1 MSGNEV
7 DEIARNWPQL
17 MALLLQMVARIQR
30 AAADGSVKLSRAEYK
45 QFAAEIHDAQKLL
58 NHEIGTTRAWYQ
70 ARTVE
75 YQRESSAA
83 SARAAAGA
91 STEKQAQAGAYLAGL
106 RASIEHTIHNTIL
119 TVEERG
125 QVVQVLDAIETD
137 PGKPVPHNV
146 FRPVSGTAA
155 AKARFAAAASAH
167 KVAEHQQAL
176 EATTDEAQ
184 APTTDTTDRQ
194 RETTRRFEDLSGR
207 LERLETRVAELIPH
221 PAAAVAA
228 ASTWNGRPRTTHQTR
243 HHSAGFTTGQQRP
256 HTGWPAT
263 TLQAESATEAE
274 RTRPRTTAE
283 AAAEFIAEMEAE
295 A

>member
-1 MSGNEV
+1 
-7 DEIARNWPQL
+7 

-70 ARTVE
+70 ARTEE

-83 SARAAAGA
+83 FARAAEGVSA
-91 STEKQAQAGAYLAGL
+91 EKQAQAGAYLAGL
-106 RASIEHTIHNTIL
+106 RASIENTIHNTVL

-125 QVVQVLDAIETD
+125 QVVQALNAIETA
-137 PGKPVPHNV
+137 PGKPVPHSV

-155 AKARFAAAASAH
+155 ARARFAAAASAH
-167 KVAEHQQAL
+167 KVAEHQHTLA
-176 EATTDEAQ
+176 ATTDEA
-184 APTTDTTDRQ
+184 AARTADTTDRQ

-207 LERLETRVAELIPH
+207 LERLETRVAELIPE
-221 PAAAVAA
+221 PAATVASA
-228 ASTWNGRPRTTHQTR
+228 TTRNGRPRATQQAR
-243 HHSAGFTTGQQRP
+243 HHSASFTTAQQRP
-256 HTGWPAT
+256 HAGGTATGHQAEGVPATGWPNGDP
-263 TLQAESATEAE
+263 QVDPWKPSY
-274 RTRPRTTAE
+274 RPHTTAE